1 MLNLLEFIKKLNTP
15 YAYGVY
21 CIIFGLGFFLLPER
35 IMSSVISIVGVLF
48 ILVGLAK
55 LIITL
60 SKREKDP
67 FRSFKIVKDG
77 AVVFVGVMLVSL
89 RASLSETICSVV
101 GIYLI
106 VVSIITIYK
115 MTKVEK
121 AARGAS
127 YALDGV
133 IIALILAF
141 GIWLCVSPTRPNL
154 LLGIALILAG
164 VRLVRS
170 NKKAKRRASERLSY
184 YSRGGDLYSDDF
196 VDKSN

>member
-1 MLNLLEFIKKLNTP
+1 MERLGIYGGTFNPPHIGHMRAAAHAIETLKLDRLL
-15 YAYGVY
+15 
-21 CIIFGLGFFLLPER
+21 
-35 IMSSVISIVGVLF
+35 
-48 ILVGLAK
+48 
-55 LIITL
+55 LI
-60 SKREKDP
+60 P
-67 FRSFKIVKDG
+67 NNVAPHKIVKDG

-106 VVSIITIYK
+106 VVSIITVYK

-127 YALDGV
+127 YILDGV

-170 NKKAKRRASERLSY
+170 E
-184 YSRGGDLYSDDF
+184 GEDQSDDHS
-196 VDKSN
+196 V